1 MAAIKDVARYA
12 GFSVSAVSKY
22 LKDPDSVRP
31 DTRKKI
37 EEAIRVLNYRPSM
50 IARALRTKNTNT
62 LLLVT
67 DEILTVPS
75 NEVIY
80 SIQREAEK
88 RGYAILIMTQDNI
101 RRITHAQTSSL
112 AMSAATVDGIIY
124 TWVTDKQLIRE
135 HANLM
140 SSTPKVSVSR
150 AAFIPGVPNA
160 SRDEEDAIYQ
170 ATKHLIGLG
179 HDRIAMISNVEDD
192 ELFNNRRYGF
202 LRAMSEAGKRVYDDL
217 RINNTLKYR
226 NVYIGYEGMREIMDR
241 SVRPTA
247 IVTDNDFI
255 AIGCCQYCHEH
266 GIRIPEDLAV
276 TGSLNTPPA
285 EIAYPPVTTTSFPS
299 PQIAEWVLETL
310 MTMIRSGGSTEG
322 IPENT
327 CFPSELIVRRSTDI
341 TKPSFIVPEARQ
353 II

>member
-12 GFSVSAVSKY
+12 GYSVSAVSKY
-22 LKDPDSVRP
+22 LRDPDSVRP
-31 DTRKKI
+31 ETRKKI

-80 SIQREAEK
+80 NIQREAEK
-88 RGYAILIMTQDNI
+88 RGYAILIMSQDNI
-101 RRITHAQTSSL
+101 RRITRAQTSSL

-135 HANLM
+135 HAALM
-140 SSTPKVSVSR
+140 NAVPKVTISR
-150 AAFIPGVPNA
+150 SAFLPGVPNA
-160 SRDEEDAIYQ
+160 SRDEEDAVYQ

-179 HDRIAMISNVEDD
+179 HDRIAMISSVMDD
-192 ELFNNRRYGF
+192 EALNNRRYGF
-202 LRAMSEAGKRVYDDL
+202 LRAMSEAGKRVYEEL
-217 RINNTLKYR
+217 RVCQSLKYR
-226 NVYIGYEGMREIMDR
+226 NVRSGYEAMEQIMSR
-241 SVRPTA
+241 AVRPTA

-255 AIGCCQYCHEH
+255 AIGCCQYCHEK
-266 GIRIPEDLAV
+266 GIRIPEDMAV
-276 TGSLNTPPA
+276 AGSLNTPPSQ
-285 EIAYPPVTTTSFPS
+285 ITWPPITTTTFPS
-299 PQIAEWVLETL
+299 LQIAQWALETL
-310 MTMIRSGGSTEG
+310 TAMIRSGGSMEG
-322 IPENT
+322 IDENT

-341 TKPSFIVPEARQ
+341 TKPSFILPEARV
-353 II
+353 